1 MIILWI
7 LLAIGLAFLIALVV
21 VGAGSVVTKQAR
33 KMIRSGRID
42 NIKQARETLKALGS
56 MPKDMK
62 TRETDEL
69 YDDLKRLIER
79 AEVKHTGPVGFKR
92 S

>member
-1 MIILWI
+1 MIILWVV
-7 LLAIGLAFLIALVV
+7 LAIGLAFVIAIVV
-21 VGAGSVVTKQAR
+21 VRAGSVVTKQAR
-33 KMIRSGRID
+33 KMIQSGRID
-42 NIKQARETLKALGS
+42 NVKQARGILKSLGS

-79 AEVKHTGPVGFKR
+79 AEVKHTEPVGFKR